1 MITSIIS
8 KLPYIDKEKSLDF
21 YLQGLNFLLAADFGD
36 YLILKKENLE
46 IHLFEFTNLEPSESD
61 FMIYLRTTEI
71 SNIYNEL
78 QSKGISIHPNG
89 KLETKP
95 WGQREFSIIDPSG
108 TLLTFGE
115 AD

>member
-8 KLPYIDKEKSLDF
+8 KLPFIDKEMSLDF
-21 YLQGLNFLLAADFGD
+21 YLRGLNFQLAVDFGD

-46 IHLFEFTNLEPSESD
+46 IHLFEFSSLEPSKSD
-61 FMIYLRTTEI
+61 FMIYLRTSEI
-71 SNIYNEL
+71 NSIYNEL
-78 QSKGISIHPNG
+78 QSKGISIYPNG
-89 KLETKP
+89 KLETKH
-95 WGQREFSIIDPSG
+95 WGQKEFSIIDPSG